1 MTGKQK
7 GNVVGELCPYCGR
20 TFKRLKTH
28 LNHCKMAPAV
38 ASPKS
43 ADTLSEDALL
53 KAVVVKSK
61 KKTAAAT
68 SRDQLSSS
76 SQGKTE
82 SLSDLKTK
90 NRNKKLVKPAEPI
103 TSTPLASPQTTNP
116 ASDSLSED
124 TGQIKRKWPGRSK
137 QETEKEKLSAV
148 LMETGR
154 ISLPKATALGK
165 ITLAANVLKGSTGG
179 GEQREVT
186 KATKLK
192 NAAKSKA
199 SLRLPVEENGL
210 AVPLTTA
217 MASVQERTHK
227 ALHKPHTENDQ
238 HFNPSHLKPQIQ
250 THFQEEVKAS
260 WQGRGKDLLS
270 VKVPDSDVSY
280 TYKVKTSVWD
290 HIKGGLLSRKYGV
303 PMTASLVGTKP
314 QVGNGTT
321 ALTIS
326 LPQSV
331 MNPQKAASLEGP
343 FMKCADSSKPPQV
356 TLLASQSDALSSN
369 PRSLEWMSTVTAG
382 YHGMEV
388 YRPPGRL
395 AQGHEQ
401 YWMKP
406 SPAPLP
412 PTPLPVPEVLGG
424 SKRPQGPSSSLN
436 SGGQAFSLSIVPL
449 AERRFGDVTLNELL
463 PWLADRTPQSPKEGL
478 AILKN
483 GWQWYYRRYIDVRKG
498 GIGGVGMLIAGYCVL
513 SYVWS
518 YPHLKHERW
527 RKYH

>member
-7 GNVVGELCPYCGR
+7 GNVVGEVCPYCGR
-20 TFKRLKTH
+20 KFKRLKTH

-53 KAVVVKSK
+53 KARVVKSK

-137 QETEKEKLSAV
+137 QDTEKEKLSAV

-154 ISLPKATALGK
+154 ISSPKATALGK
-165 ITLAANVLKGSTGG
+165 ITLAANVLKGSNGG

-186 KATKLK
+186 KAAKLK

-199 SLRLPVEENGL
+199 SLCLPVEGNGL
-210 AVPLTTA
+210 PVPLTAA

-227 ALHKPHTENDQ
+227 ALHKPHPENDQ

-250 THFQEEVKAS
+250 THFQKEVKAS

-331 MNPQKAASLEGP
+331 MNPQKAVSLEGP

-356 TLLASQSDALSSN
+356 SLLASQSDALSSN

-412 PTPLPVPEVLGG
+412 PTPLPVP
-424 SKRPQGPSSSLN
+424 
-436 SGGQAFSLSIVPL
+436 L

-463 PWLADRTPQSPKEGL
+463 PWLADRTPQSPTKGL